1 MDVDA
6 RRRVGGRL
14 AKCAGGGGG
23 GARDFPGVARPA
35 NAAHAA
41 GVVGAFASSPRAMMA
56 RIVARVAVNSSETTD
71 GVVTETANLAG
82 ESYCD
87 DTIARSVAS
96 GAR

>member
-41 GVVGAFASSPRAMMA
+41 GVVGAFASSPRARIV
-56 RIVARVAVNSSETTD
+56 RIVARVAVNSSENSAT
-71 GVVTETANLAG
+71 LAG
-82 ESYCD
+82 ESFGD
-87 DTIARSVAS
+87 EPIARSVAS